1 MRIGLTGS
9 NGQLGRCLLE
19 SKPTNLEWVPLTH
32 SDVDVSSK
40 ARVFETLGELKLDL
54 VINTA
59 AFHNVEECHKSPDIA
74 YDVNAVGVRNLSLF
88 CKKKKIKLVH
98 ISTNYVFDGLSLVPY
113 VEEDVPNPLSWYA
126 RTKLMGEFFIQ
137 NIFDNYLIVR
147 TAGLYSMFPCRAKK
161 GQNFVN
167 IMLNLASEQKE
178 IKVVDDEYINP
189 TNAEYLAAQILLL
202 IQADATGVYH
212 VVSNNFCSWYE
223 FAQKIFE
230 FSNLAPNLSPVHRQD
245 VVSRPQNG
253 SLKNGLLDRKRLNVM
268 SSWENELGSYINKI
282 KC

>member
-1 MRIGLTGS
+1 
-9 NGQLGRCLLE
+9 
-19 SKPTNLEWVPLTH
+19 
-32 SDVDVSSK
+32 
-40 ARVFETLGELKLDL
+40 
-54 VINTA
+54 
-59 AFHNVEECHKSPDIA
+59 
-74 YDVNAVGVRNLSLF
+74 
-88 CKKKKIKLVH
+88 
-98 ISTNYVFDGLSLVPY
+98 
-113 VEEDVPNPLSWYA
+113 
-126 RTKLMGEFFIQ
+126 
-137 NIFDNYLIVR
+137 
-147 TAGLYSMFPCRAKK
+147 
-161 GQNFVN
+161 
-167 IMLNLASEQKE
+167 
-178 IKVVDDEYINP
+178 VVDDEYINP